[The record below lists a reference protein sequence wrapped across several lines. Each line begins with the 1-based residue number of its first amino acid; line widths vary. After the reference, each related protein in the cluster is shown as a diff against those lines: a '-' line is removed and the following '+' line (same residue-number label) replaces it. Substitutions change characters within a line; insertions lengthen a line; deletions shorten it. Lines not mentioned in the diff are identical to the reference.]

1 MQQFLPWGAW
11 QSWRECTETCG
22 SSGVRERVRYRI
34 NPVPT
39 NGGRECRGSSSET
52 EPCNRKLCPSNCF
65 CSNITL
71 NSKEKLKTSC
81 RESEFNEDIV
91 SIL

>member
-1 MQQFLPWGAW
+1 M
-11 QSWRECTETCG
+11 
-22 SSGVRERVRYRI
+22 RYCI

-81 RESEFNEDIV
+81 GESEFNEDNV
-91 SIL
+91 SVL